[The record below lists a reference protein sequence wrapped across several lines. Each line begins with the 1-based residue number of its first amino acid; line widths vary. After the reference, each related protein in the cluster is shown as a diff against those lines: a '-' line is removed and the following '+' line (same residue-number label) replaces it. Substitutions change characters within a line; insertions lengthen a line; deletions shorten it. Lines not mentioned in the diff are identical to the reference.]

1 MQAQEDGELP
11 SSKQEV
17 SNALA
22 DLRDRYGLDAV
33 KLESYLLQY
42 AIQAGAV
49 LSTAVTMGG
58 LEDVDGAT
66 YLRVDFDTG
75 VVFSAAQVSRVQAPA
90 RIWTDIVDPTLRQF
104 RSMEIA
110 ADGILLRTRF
120 RYSDSDDRVMLRQRR
135 SDSLR
140 SDVVSFRIRCR
151 DIVDSVRS
159 DATPSQLLGR
169 AVVLLNDRPATL
181 VLEEASATRPSGEPV
196 TPLLPL
202 E

>member
-1 MQAQEDGELP
+1 VQAQENVELP

-17 SNALA
+17 SDALT

-49 LSTAVTMGG
+49 LTAGVTMGG
-58 LEDVDGAT
+58 LEEIDGAT

-75 VVFSAAQVSRVQAPA
+75 IVYAAPQVSRAQAPA

-104 RSMEIA
+104 HSMEIA
-110 ADGILLRTRF
+110 ADGILLQIRF
-120 RYSDSDDRVMLRQRR
+120 RNSVDNSVELLRQRR
-135 SDSLR
+135 QDSLR
-140 SDVVSFRIRCR
+140 PDVVSFRLRCR

-159 DATPSQLLGR
+159 NATPTQLLGR
-169 AVVLLNDRPATL
+169 AVVFLNDTPATF
-181 VLEEASATRPSGEPV
+181 VLGEASATRRPEEAV